1 MSRINY
7 YPKNFHAN
15 GYGWQRG
22 ASAASAVRGFL
33 SGERGEASGS
43 SEPLIGNGS
52 LYPTLPSED
61 DTIFST
67 GGARLYPAL
76 PAEEYE
82 SGAVAEVVE
91 ESCAAVNVN
100 MVVSVSLLYLLQK
113 LSYIIFNLILAR
125 FFFLILL

>member
-15 GYGWQRG
+15 GWGWQRG
-22 ASAASAVRGFL
+22 ASAASAVSGFL
-33 SGERGEASGS
+33 SKERGERGEASGS

-52 LYPTLPSED
+52 LYPRLPSED
-61 DTIFST
+61 DTVFST

-100 MVVSVSLLYLLQK
+100 MVVS
-113 LSYIIFNLILAR
+113 
-125 FFFLILL
+125 ILLLFSL